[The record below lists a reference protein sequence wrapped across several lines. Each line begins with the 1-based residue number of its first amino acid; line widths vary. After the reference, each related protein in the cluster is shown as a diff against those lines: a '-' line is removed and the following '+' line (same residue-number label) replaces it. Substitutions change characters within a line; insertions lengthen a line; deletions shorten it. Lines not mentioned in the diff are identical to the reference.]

1 MLRFQEGDV
10 VSKTQSAAR
19 PAARTAAQS
28 AARPA
33 VQSAA
38 QSAAQFIAQ
47 STMLQRIWHATFG
60 KFVCTTLALWLAIA
74 VVSLFWTPYALV
86 KTNGYEVWQKP
97 SFAHWLGTDGTGA
110 DMLSWL
116 MAGSRIELVLVVCT
130 VLVSAVIGVVLLSL
144 MIARFRLV
152 RAISIMAVDALISI
166 PTVLIA
172 LMLAVPMGASVAVIV
187 LACGVGYGLNLAR
200 IVRPSAQLVLQ
211 SDYVNS
217 AISQGASRRY
227 VLFRHVLPNIMPV
240 AFVQLSL
247 SAGTVI
253 LAESG
258 LTYLGVGV
266 PSGVPS
272 WGRVLATS
280 VTLIHVN
287 PLAVVWPGLM
297 VTVVVVALNLLGDVL
312 RTALH
317 PSAKPPKIQKIT
329 KNQQK
334 LSKNRQ

>member
-1 MLRFQEGDV
+1 M
-10 VSKTQSAAR
+10 
-19 PAARTAAQS
+19 
-28 AARPA
+28 
-33 VQSAA
+33 
-38 QSAAQFIAQ
+38 QFTI
-47 STMLQRIWHATFG
+47 LKRIWHASFG
-60 KFVCTTLALWLAIA
+60 KFVCVTLFLWLAIA
-74 VVSLFWTPYALV
+74 AISLFWTPYSLL

-97 SFAHWLGTDGTGA
+97 SFAHLLGTDGTGA

-116 MAGSRIELVLVVCT
+116 MAGSRVELVIVVCT
-130 VLVSAVIGVVLLSL
+130 VMISALIGTVLLSI
-144 MIARFRLV
+144 MISQYKII
-152 RAISIMAVDALISI
+152 RATSVMAVDALISV

-172 LMLAVPMGASVAVIV
+172 LMLAVPFGTNVLVIV
-187 LACGVGYGLNLAR
+187 IACGFGYGFNLAR
-200 IVRPSAQLVLQ
+200 IVRPSAKLVLQ

-227 VLFRHVLPNIMPV
+227 VLLCHVLPNITPV
-240 AFVQLSL
+240 ALVQLSL

-287 PLAVVWPGLM
+287 PLAVLWPGLI
-297 VTVVVVALNLLGDVL
+297 VTIVVVALNLLGDVL
-312 RTALH
+312 RKVLD
-317 PSAKPPKIQKIT
+317 PCAKSMNKVGAK
-329 KNQQK
+329 
-334 LSKNRQ
+334 

>member
-1 MLRFQEGDV
+1 M
-10 VSKTQSAAR
+10 
-19 PAARTAAQS
+19 
-28 AARPA
+28 
-33 VQSAA
+33 
-38 QSAAQFIAQ
+38 QFTI
-47 STMLQRIWHATFG
+47 LKRIWRASFG
-60 KFVCTTLALWLAIA
+60 KFVCVTLFLWLAIA
-74 VVSLFWTPYALV
+74 AISLFWTPYSLL

-97 SFAHWLGTDGTGA
+97 SFAHLLGTDGTGA

-116 MAGSRIELVLVVCT
+116 MAGSRVELVIVVCT
-130 VLVSAVIGVVLLSL
+130 VMISALIGTVLLSI
-144 MIARFRLV
+144 MISQYKIIHATSV
-152 RAISIMAVDALISI
+152 MAVDALISV

-172 LMLAVPMGASVAVIV
+172 LMLAVPFGANVLVIV
-187 LACGVGYGLNLAR
+187 IACGFGYGFNLAR
-200 IVRPSAQLVLQ
+200 IVRPSAKLVLQ

-227 VLFRHVLPNIMPV
+227 VLLRHVLPNITPV
-240 AFVQLSL
+240 ALVQLSL

-287 PLAVVWPGLM
+287 PLAVLWPGLI
-297 VTVVVVALNLLGDVL
+297 VTIVVVALNLLGDVL
-312 RTALH
+312 RKVLD
-317 PSAKPPKIQKIT
+317 PCAKSMNKVGAK
-329 KNQQK
+329 
-334 LSKNRQ
+334 

>member
-1 MLRFQEGDV
+1 M
-10 VSKTQSAAR
+10 KKM
-19 PAARTAAQS
+19 
-28 AARPA
+28 
-33 VQSAA
+33 
-38 QSAAQFIAQ
+38 QFTI
-47 STMLQRIWHATFG
+47 LKRIWRASFG
-60 KFVCTTLALWLAIA
+60 KFVCVTLFLWLAIA
-74 VVSLFWTPYALV
+74 AISLFWTPYSLL

-97 SFAHWLGTDGTGA
+97 SFAHLLGTDGTGA

-116 MAGSRIELVLVVCT
+116 MAGSRVELVIVVCT
-130 VLVSAVIGVVLLSL
+130 VMISALIGTVLLSI
-144 MIARFRLV
+144 MISQYKII
-152 RAISIMAVDALISI
+152 RATSVMAVDALISV

-172 LMLAVPMGASVAVIV
+172 LMLAVPFGANVLVIV
-187 LACGVGYGLNLAR
+187 IACGFGYGFNLAR
-200 IVRPSAQLVLQ
+200 IVRPSAKLVLQ

-227 VLFRHVLPNIMPV
+227 VLLRHVLPNITPV
-240 AFVQLSL
+240 ALVQLSL

-287 PLAVVWPGLM
+287 PLAVLWPGLI
-297 VTVVVVALNLLGDVL
+297 VTIVVVALNMLGDVL
-312 RTALH
+312 RKVLD
-317 PSAKPPKIQKIT
+317 PCAKSMNKVGAK
-329 KNQQK
+329 
-334 LSKNRQ
+334 

>member
-1 MLRFQEGDV
+1 M
-10 VSKTQSAAR
+10 
-19 PAARTAAQS
+19 
-28 AARPA
+28 
-33 VQSAA
+33 
-38 QSAAQFIAQ
+38 QFTI
-47 STMLQRIWHATFG
+47 LKRIWRASFG
-60 KFVCTTLALWLAIA
+60 KFVCVTLFLWLTIAAI
-74 VVSLFWTPYALV
+74 SLFWTPYSLL

-97 SFAHWLGTDGTGA
+97 SFAHLLGTDGTGA

-116 MAGSRIELVLVVCT
+116 MAGSRVELVIVVCT
-130 VLVSAVIGVVLLSL
+130 VMISALIGTVLLSI
-144 MIARFRLV
+144 MISQYKI
-152 RAISIMAVDALISI
+152 ISATSVMAVDALISV

-172 LMLAVPMGASVAVIV
+172 LMLAVPFGANVLVIV
-187 LACGVGYGLNLAR
+187 IACGFGYGFNLAR
-200 IVRPSAQLVLQ
+200 IVRPSAKLVLQ

-227 VLFRHVLPNIMPV
+227 VLLRHVLPNITPV
-240 AFVQLSL
+240 ALVQLSL

-287 PLAVVWPGLM
+287 PLAVLWPGLI
-297 VTVVVVALNLLGDVL
+297 VTIVVVALNLLGDVL
-312 RTALH
+312 RKVLD
-317 PSAKPPKIQKIT
+317 PCAKSMNKVGAK
-329 KNQQK
+329 
-334 LSKNRQ
+334 

>member
-1 MLRFQEGDV
+1 MRFTIL
-10 VSKTQSAAR
+10 K
-19 PAARTAAQS
+19 
-28 AARPA
+28 
-33 VQSAA
+33 
-38 QSAAQFIAQ
+38 
-47 STMLQRIWHATFG
+47 RIWRASFG
-60 KFVCTTLALWLAIA
+60 KFVCVTLFLWIAIA
-74 VVSLFWTPYALV
+74 AISLFWTPYSLL

-97 SFAHWLGTDGTGA
+97 SFAHLLGTDGTGA

-116 MAGSRIELVLVVCT
+116 MAGSRVELVIVVCT
-130 VLVSAVIGVVLLSL
+130 VMISALIGTVLLSI
-144 MIARFRLV
+144 MISQYKII
-152 RAISIMAVDALISI
+152 RATSVMAVDALISV

-172 LMLAVPMGASVAVIV
+172 LMLAVPFGANVLVIV
-187 LACGVGYGLNLAR
+187 IACGFGYGFNLAR
-200 IVRPSAQLVLQ
+200 IVRPSAKLVLQ

-227 VLFRHVLPNIMPV
+227 VLLRHVLPNITPV
-240 AFVQLSL
+240 ALVQLSL

-287 PLAVVWPGLM
+287 PLAVLWPGLI
-297 VTVVVVALNLLGDVL
+297 VTIVVVALNLLGDVL
-312 RTALH
+312 RKVLD
-317 PSAKPPKIQKIT
+317 PCAKSMNKVGAK
-329 KNQQK
+329 
-334 LSKNRQ
+334 

>member
-1 MLRFQEGDV
+1 M
-10 VSKTQSAAR
+10 
-19 PAARTAAQS
+19 
-28 AARPA
+28 
-33 VQSAA
+33 
-38 QSAAQFIAQ
+38 QFTI
-47 STMLQRIWHATFG
+47 LKRIWRASFG
-60 KFVCTTLALWLAIA
+60 KFVCVTLFLWLAIA
-74 VVSLFWTPYALV
+74 AISLFWTPYSLL

-97 SFAHWLGTDGTGA
+97 SFAHLLGTDGTGA

-116 MAGSRIELVLVVCT
+116 MAGSRVELVIVVCT
-130 VLVSAVIGVVLLSL
+130 VMISALIGTVLLSI
-144 MIARFRLV
+144 MISQYKII
-152 RAISIMAVDALISI
+152 RATSVMAVDALISV

-172 LMLAVPMGASVAVIV
+172 LMLAVPFGANVLVIV
-187 LACGVGYGLNLAR
+187 IACGFGYGFNLAR
-200 IVRPSAQLVLQ
+200 IVRPSAKLVLQ

-227 VLFRHVLPNIMPV
+227 VLLRHVLPNITPV
-240 AFVQLSL
+240 ALVQLSL

-287 PLAVVWPGLM
+287 PLAVLWPGLI
-297 VTVVVVALNLLGDVL
+297 VTIVVVALNLLGDVL
-312 RTALH
+312 RKVLD
-317 PSAKPPKIQKIT
+317 PCAKSMNKVGAK
-329 KNQQK
+329 
-334 LSKNRQ
+334 

>member
-1 MLRFQEGDV
+1 MQKMRFTIL
-10 VSKTQSAAR
+10 K
-19 PAARTAAQS
+19 
-28 AARPA
+28 
-33 VQSAA
+33 
-38 QSAAQFIAQ
+38 
-47 STMLQRIWHATFG
+47 RIWRASFG
-60 KFVCTTLALWLAIA
+60 KFVCVTLAIWLFVAA
-74 VVSLFWTPYALV
+74 LSLFWTPYSLL

-97 SFAHWLGTDGTGA
+97 SFAHLLGTDGTGA
-110 DMLSWL
+110 DMLSWI
-116 MAGSRIELVLVVCT
+116 MAGSRIELVLVICT
-130 VLVSAVIGVVLLSL
+130 VLISVCVSSFLLSL
-144 MIARFRLV
+144 MISRSKLV
-152 RAISIMAVDALISI
+152 RSTSVMAVDALISV

-172 LMLAVPMGASVAVIV
+172 LMLAVPLGQSVVVIV

-217 AISQGASRRY
+217 AVSQGASRKY
-227 VLFRHVLPNIMPV
+227 ILFRHVLPNIIPV
-240 AFVQLSL
+240 AFVELSL

-287 PLAVVWPGLM
+287 PLAVVWPGLL

-312 RTALH
+312 RTVLD
-317 PSAKPPKIQKIT
+317 PCAKSMNKVGAK
-329 KNQQK
+329 
-334 LSKNRQ
+334 

>member
-1 MLRFQEGDV
+1 M
-10 VSKTQSAAR
+10 KKM
-19 PAARTAAQS
+19 
-28 AARPA
+28 
-33 VQSAA
+33 
-38 QSAAQFIAQ
+38 QFTI
-47 STMLQRIWHATFG
+47 LKRIWRASFG
-60 KFVCTTLALWLAIA
+60 KFVCVTLFLWLAIA
-74 VVSLFWTPYALV
+74 AISLFWTPYSLL

-97 SFAHWLGTDGTGA
+97 SFAHLLGTDGTGA

-116 MAGSRIELVLVVCT
+116 MAGSRVELVIVVCT
-130 VLVSAVIGVVLLSL
+130 VMISALIGTVLLSI
-144 MIARFRLV
+144 MISQYKII
-152 RAISIMAVDALISI
+152 RATSVMAVDALISV

-172 LMLAVPMGASVAVIV
+172 LMLAVPFGTNVLVIV
-187 LACGVGYGLNLAR
+187 IACGFGYGFNLAR
-200 IVRPSAQLVLQ
+200 IVRPSAKLVLQ

-227 VLFRHVLPNIMPV
+227 VLLRHVLPNITPV
-240 AFVQLSL
+240 ALVQLSL

-287 PLAVVWPGLM
+287 PLAVLWPGLI
-297 VTVVVVALNLLGDVL
+297 VTIVVVALNLLGDVL
-312 RTALH
+312 RKVLD
-317 PSAKPPKIQKIT
+317 PCAKSMNKVGEK
-329 KNQQK
+329 
-334 LSKNRQ
+334 

>member
-1 MLRFQEGDV
+1 M
-10 VSKTQSAAR
+10 KKM
-19 PAARTAAQS
+19 
-28 AARPA
+28 
-33 VQSAA
+33 
-38 QSAAQFIAQ
+38 QFTI
-47 STMLQRIWHATFG
+47 LKRIWRASFG
-60 KFVCTTLALWLAIA
+60 KFVCVTLFLWLAIA
-74 VVSLFWTPYALV
+74 AISLFWTPYSLL

-97 SFAHWLGTDGTGA
+97 SFAHLLGTDGTGA

-116 MAGSRIELVLVVCT
+116 MAGSRVELVIVVCT
-130 VLVSAVIGVVLLSL
+130 VMISALIGTVLLSI
-144 MIARFRLV
+144 MISQYKII
-152 RAISIMAVDALISI
+152 RATSVMAVDALISV

-172 LMLAVPMGASVAVIV
+172 LMLAVPFGTNVLVIV
-187 LACGVGYGLNLAR
+187 IACGFGYGFNLAR
-200 IVRPSAQLVLQ
+200 IVRPSAKLVLQ

-227 VLFRHVLPNIMPV
+227 VLLRHVLPNITPV
-240 AFVQLSL
+240 ALVQLSL

-287 PLAVVWPGLM
+287 PLAVLWPGLI
-297 VTVVVVALNLLGDVL
+297 VTIVVVALNLLGDVL
-312 RTALH
+312 RKVLD
-317 PSAKPPKIQKIT
+317 PCAKSMNKVGAK
-329 KNQQK
+329 
-334 LSKNRQ
+334 

>member
-1 MLRFQEGDV
+1 M
-10 VSKTQSAAR
+10 
-19 PAARTAAQS
+19 
-28 AARPA
+28 
-33 VQSAA
+33 
-38 QSAAQFIAQ
+38 QFTI
-47 STMLQRIWHATFG
+47 LKRIWHASFG
-60 KFVCTTLALWLAIA
+60 KFVCVTLFLWLAIA
-74 VVSLFWTPYALV
+74 AISLFWTPYSLL

-97 SFAHWLGTDGTGA
+97 SFAHLLGTDGTGA

-116 MAGSRIELVLVVCT
+116 MAGSRVELVIVVCT
-130 VLVSAVIGVVLLSL
+130 VMISALIGTVLLSI
-144 MIARFRLV
+144 MISQYKII
-152 RAISIMAVDALISI
+152 RATSVMAVDALISV

-172 LMLAVPMGASVAVIV
+172 LMLAVPFGTNVLVIV
-187 LACGVGYGLNLAR
+187 IACGFGYGFNLAR
-200 IVRPSAQLVLQ
+200 IVRPSAKLVLQ

-227 VLFRHVLPNIMPV
+227 VLLRHVLPNITPV
-240 AFVQLSL
+240 ALVQLSL

-287 PLAVVWPGLM
+287 PLAVLWPGLI
-297 VTVVVVALNLLGDVL
+297 VTIVVVALNLLGDVL
-312 RTALH
+312 RKVLD
-317 PSAKPPKIQKIT
+317 PCAKSMNKVGAK
-329 KNQQK
+329 
-334 LSKNRQ
+334 

>member
-1 MLRFQEGDV
+1 MKKMRFTIL
-10 VSKTQSAAR
+10 K
-19 PAARTAAQS
+19 
-28 AARPA
+28 
-33 VQSAA
+33 
-38 QSAAQFIAQ
+38 
-47 STMLQRIWHATFG
+47 RIWRASFG
-60 KFVCTTLALWLAIA
+60 KFVCVTLFLWIAIA
-74 VVSLFWTPYALV
+74 AISLFWTPYSLL

-97 SFAHWLGTDGTGA
+97 SFAHLLGTDGTGA

-116 MAGSRIELVLVVCT
+116 MAGSRVELVIVICT
-130 VLVSAVIGVVLLSL
+130 VMISALIGTVLLSI
-144 MIARFRLV
+144 MISQYKII
-152 RAISIMAVDALISI
+152 RATSVMAVDALISV

-172 LMLAVPMGASVAVIV
+172 LMLAVPFGTNVLVIV
-187 LACGVGYGLNLAR
+187 IACGFGYGFNLAR
-200 IVRPSAQLVLQ
+200 IVRPSANLVLQ

-227 VLFRHVLPNIMPV
+227 VLLRHVLPNITPV
-240 AFVQLSL
+240 ALVQLSL

-287 PLAVVWPGLM
+287 PLAVLWPGLI
-297 VTVVVVALNLLGDVL
+297 VTIVVVALNLLGDVL
-312 RTALH
+312 RKVLD
-317 PSAKPPKIQKIT
+317 PCAKSMNKVGAK
-329 KNQQK
+329 
-334 LSKNRQ
+334 

>member
-1 MLRFQEGDV
+1 MRFTIL
-10 VSKTQSAAR
+10 K
-19 PAARTAAQS
+19 
-28 AARPA
+28 
-33 VQSAA
+33 
-38 QSAAQFIAQ
+38 
-47 STMLQRIWHATFG
+47 RIWRASFG
-60 KFVCTTLALWLAIA
+60 KFVCVTLFLWIAIA
-74 VVSLFWTPYALV
+74 AISLFWTPYSLL

-97 SFAHWLGTDGTGA
+97 SFAHLLGTDGTGA

-116 MAGSRIELVLVVCT
+116 MAGSRVELVIVICT
-130 VLVSAVIGVVLLSL
+130 VMISALIGTVLLSI
-144 MIARFRLV
+144 MISQYKII
-152 RAISIMAVDALISI
+152 RATSVMAVDALISV

-172 LMLAVPMGASVAVIV
+172 LMLAVPFGTNVLVIV
-187 LACGVGYGLNLAR
+187 IACGFGYGFNLAR
-200 IVRPSAQLVLQ
+200 IVRPSANLVLQ

-227 VLFRHVLPNIMPV
+227 VLLRHVLPNITPV
-240 AFVQLSL
+240 ALVQLSL

-287 PLAVVWPGLM
+287 PLAVLWPGLI
-297 VTVVVVALNLLGDVL
+297 VTIVVVALNLLGDVL
-312 RTALH
+312 RKVLD
-317 PSAKPPKIQKIT
+317 PCAKSMNKVGAK
-329 KNQQK
+329 
-334 LSKNRQ
+334 